1 MLTTTTREIKNLK
14 LLDHENIVPLLEM
27 VVQRKSGMFDRLL
40 PQARY
45 LRLNK
50 YDKLSGDA
58 EADIFLVFP
67 YMEHDLCGYIHSTE
81 ATLTVDTLRIF
92 AAQLLDGL
100 KEMHRVSGMQELCL
114 TGKN

>member
-27 VVQRKSGMFDRLL
+27 VVQRKSGTFRREPPFAVICRRGLISVHGL
-40 PQARY
+40 P
-45 LRLNK
+45 
-50 YDKLSGDA
+50 GDT

-81 ATLTVDTLRIF
+81 STLTVDTLRIF

-100 KEMHRVSGMQELCL
+100 KEMHRVSGQS
-114 TGKN
+114 GI